1 MLSPEEKKAVIDLFP
16 FLRDSPTIIDCGS
29 NKGGWSD
36 VVLDEFG
43 DRCMLHLF
51 EPVDILLNFT
61 RVKYEYR
68 KNVVYNGLMA
78 YNKTGESKPFFFFE
92 NFNNELSSAYKAEKE
107 WDRLPMKEKRVHTI
121 TIDEYC
127 QKSHIEEV
135 DYIKIDCEASDV
147 DVLEGCR
154 KLMSDDN
161 VRIIQIEYSEHYK
174 RANRSFQDIVNI
186 CQATS
191 YKIYRYIENN
201 FWEVKEDNPPFD
213 NYFLTKYEIHNYCIG
228 GSNANFIINTADL
241 PKVDLILEVGAMEG
255 ITTKYMCQ
263 NMLNADNPDARI
275 IVVDP
280 LMDYYVTD
288 DPRYHQE
295 FRHQYQRFKR
305 NTRGLPVELKRG
317 KSQDELPKLHAMRF
331 SFIYLDGDHYSPM
344 PYLDAVWCFAILK
357 IGGHLL
363 VDDYL
368 WCEET
373 KESIDKFLNEFKGHY
388 DIVRQGYQI
397 LIQKTS
403 NHYTDLT
410 FEFYK

>member
-1 MLSPEEKKAVIDLFP
+1 
-16 FLRDSPTIIDCGS
+16 
-29 NKGGWSD
+29 
-36 VVLDEFG
+36 
-43 DRCMLHLF
+43 
-51 EPVDILLNFT
+51 
-61 RVKYEYR
+61 
-68 KNVVYNGLMA
+68 
-78 YNKTGESKPFFFFE
+78 
-92 NFNNELSSAYKAEKE
+92 
-107 WDRLPMKEKRVHTI
+107 
-121 TIDEYC
+121 
-127 QKSHIEEV
+127 
-135 DYIKIDCEASDV
+135 
-147 DVLEGCR
+147 
-154 KLMSDDN
+154 
-161 VRIIQIEYSEHYK
+161 
-174 RANRSFQDIVNI
+174 
-186 CQATS
+186 
-191 YKIYRYIENN
+191 
-201 FWEVKEDNPPFD
+201 
-213 NYFLTKYEIHNYCIG
+213 
-228 GSNANFIINTADL
+228 
-241 PKVDLILEVGAMEG
+241 LEVGAMEG